1 MFGVIKL
8 FNFIFLM
15 LNLLNFIKRCFF
27 LINQKDIGT
36 LLRIL
41 TKVVACSA
49 IAILLMV
56 YYDLSPLLCNEWFAF
71 LSDLYSEKLLQ
82 FKIHFGLVIYY
93 TNRRFNELSMEII
106 YLLDV
111 AIYYVNILFN
121 KLIVEIIYLLQLGF
135 YYVTVG
141 YKAYKALVVFATFY
155 YFMIKSYIYVSI
167 LFVEEFISI
176 IFLTVT
182 LSIVLQDLYYHYW
195 RNTLMPYVLSLR
207 FHTCLLILLFF
218 WWFL

>member
-27 LINQKDIGT
+27 LINHKDIGT

-56 YYDLSPLLCNEWFAF
+56 YYDLSTLLCNEWFAF

-82 FKIHFGLVIYY
+82 FKIHFGLVIHY

-106 YLLDV
+106 Y
-111 AIYYVNILFN
+111 YVNILSN
-121 KLIVEIIYLLQLGF
+121 KLIVEIIYLLQVGF

-141 YKAYKALVVFATFY
+141 YKAYKAFSVFATFY

-167 LFVEEFISI
+167 VFVEEFISI
-176 IFLTVT
+176 IFLPFT
-182 LSIVLQDLYYHYW
+182 LFIVLQDLYYHYL
-195 RNTLMPYVLSLR
+195 RNTLMSYVLSLR
-207 FHTCLLILLFF
+207 FHTRLLILLFF